1 MQRMID
7 DSITC
12 GIYTPTTD
20 NTLKD
25 FKTFRDFVYR
35 IFKDYAKY
43 DKNVTNLKRAF
54 TAKMH
59 NFVSQNIITTEQLKF
74 PPVFAQLGSKLKYL
88 KLVFYLLLQFVS
100 FYFFYTLDNK
110 IVLFYKYIK
119 IATFCIWY
127 YINNE
132 SSIGISP
139 IILNNSSLFVF

>member
-25 FKTFRDFVYR
+25 FKTYRDFVYR
-35 IFKDYAKY
+35 TFKYYAKY
-43 DKNVTNLKRAF
+43 DKNITNLKRAF

-74 PPVFAQLGSKLKYL
+74 RPVFEQLGSKLKYL
-88 KLVFYLLLQFVS
+88 KLVF
-100 FYFFYTLDNK
+100 
-110 IVLFYKYIK
+110 
-119 IATFCIWY
+119 FCCY
-127 YINNE
+127 
-132 SSIGISP
+132 
-139 IILNNSSLFVF
+139 SL